1 MEYLNKLGSTKRLL
15 YFFIVRQKIKI
26 RSLFYLNKKHQHV
39 FILSPPFCG
48 STLLN
53 EIISSSK
60 NVSCNNNI
68 GLREGQHL
76 PIAKDIL
83 FTKDRWNDK
92 KEINWKLI
100 HNIWNKY
107 WDRSKDIFLEKS
119 PPNIC
124 RAKQIEKEFP
134 NAKFICLVRN
144 PYAQIEG
151 KIRRHGTTAKVAAEL
166 SIQYLKYQKQNIES
180 LKNVLLVKYEIL
192 TEDTENEKKSII
204 TFLPELSGINTE
216 LEFNAHN
223 LRAEKNMKITN
234 LNSEKISKLSK
245 GDLTIIK
252 SVFKNEETIL
262 NYFNYQI
269 I

>member
-1 MEYLNKLGSTKRLL
+1 MEYINKLGSTKRLL
-15 YFFIVRQKIKI
+15 YFFIVRQKITIKN
-26 RSLFYLNKKHQHV
+26 LFYLNRNHQHL

-83 FTKDRWNDK
+83 FTRDRWNNK
-92 KEINWKLI
+92 KQINWKLI

-107 WDRSKDIFLEKS
+107 WDRSKEVFLEKS

-124 RAKQIEKEFP
+124 RAIQIEKEFP

-151 KIRRHGTTAKVAAEL
+151 KIRRHGTPAQEAAEL
-166 SIQYLKYQKQNIES
+166 SIQYLKYQKKNIEE
-180 LKNVLLVKYEIL
+180 LNNTLLISYESL
-192 TEDTENEKKSII
+192 TENKKNKKKAII
-204 TFLPELSGINTE
+204 SFLPELSDVNTE
-216 LEFNAHN
+216 LKFNAHN

-234 LNSEKISKLSK
+234 LNTEKISKLTK
-245 GDLTIIK
+245 EDITIINN
-252 SVFKNEETIL
+252 VFKKEESIL

>member
-1 MEYLNKLGSTKRLL
+1 MEYINKLGSPKRLL
-15 YFFIVRQKIKI
+15 YFFIVRKKITIKN
-26 RSLFYLNKKHQHV
+26 LFYSNRKHQHL

-83 FTKDRWNDK
+83 FTRDRWDNK
-92 KEINWKLI
+92 KQINWELI

-107 WDRSKDIFLEKS
+107 WDKSKDVFLEKS

-124 RAKQIEKEFP
+124 RAKNIEKEFP

-151 KIRRHGTTAKVAAEL
+151 KMRRHGTSAKEAAEL
-166 SIQYLKYQKQNIES
+166 SIQYLKYQKKNIQGLNKTLLISYES
-180 LKNVLLVKYEIL
+180 L
-192 TEDTENEKKSII
+192 TENNKNAII
-204 TFLPELSGINTE
+204 TFLPELCDINTG
-216 LEFNAHN
+216 LKFNAHN

-234 LNSEKISKLSK
+234 LNSEKISKITK
-245 GDLTIIK
+245 EDLIIING
-252 SVFKNEETIL
+252 VFKNEESIL

>member
-1 MEYLNKLGSTKRLL
+1 MEYINKLGSAKRLL
-15 YFFIVRQKIKI
+15 YFFVVRKKITIKN
-26 RSLFYLNKKHQHV
+26 LFYLNRKHQHL

-83 FTKDRWNDK
+83 FTKDRWDSK
-92 KEINWKLI
+92 KQVNWKLI

-124 RAKQIEKEFP
+124 RAIQIEKAWYFS
-134 NAKFICLVRN
+134 KRGCWI
-144 PYAQIEG
+144 
-151 KIRRHGTTAKVAAEL
+151 KH
-166 SIQYLKYQKQNIES
+166 SI
-180 LKNVLLVKYEIL
+180 
-192 TEDTENEKKSII
+192 
-204 TFLPELSGINTE
+204 P
-216 LEFNAHN
+216 
-223 LRAEKNMKITN
+223 
-234 LNSEKISKLSK
+234 
-245 GDLTIIK
+245 
-252 SVFKNEETIL
+252 
-262 NYFNYQI
+262 
-269 I
+269 

>member
-1 MEYLNKLGSTKRLL
+1 MEYINKLGSTKRLL
-15 YFFIVRQKIKI
+15 YFFIVRQKITIKN
-26 RSLFYLNKKHQHV
+26 LFYLNRNHQHL

-83 FTKDRWNDK
+83 FTKDRWDNTK
-92 KEINWKLI
+92 KIDWKSI
-100 HNIWNKY
+100 HRIWNKY
-107 WDRSKDIFLEKS
+107 WDRSKEIFLEKS

-124 RAKQIEKEFP
+124 RAIEIEKEFP
-134 NAKFICLVRN
+134 NAKFICIVRN

-151 KIRRHGTTAKVAAEL
+151 EMRRYGTPVKEATEL
-166 SIQYLKYQKQNIES
+166 CIQYLKYQKKNIEK
-180 LKNVLLVKYEIL
+180 LKVSFIIRYEELV
-192 TEDTENEKKSII
+192 NETTNTKKNII
-204 TFLPELSGINTE
+204 SFLPELNDINTNMN
-216 LEFNAHN
+216 FSAHN
-223 LRAEKNMKITN
+223 LRAEKNMAITD
-234 LNSEKISKLSK
+234 LNIEKIAKIK
-245 GDLTIIK
+245 RDDLLIIN
-252 SVFKNEETIL
+252 SLFKKEEGTL
-262 NYFNYQI
+262 NYFNYHI

>member
-1 MEYLNKLGSTKRLL
+1 MEYINKLGSAKRLL
-15 YFFIVRQKIKI
+15 YFFVVRKKITIKN
-26 RSLFYLNKKHQHV
+26 LFYLNRKHQHL

-83 FTKDRWNDK
+83 FTKDRWDSK
-92 KEINWKLI
+92 KQVNWKLI

-107 WDRSKDIFLEKS
+107 WDKSKDVFLEKS

-124 RAKQIEKEFP
+124 RAKNIEKEFP

-151 KIRRHGTTAKVAAEL
+151 KIRRHGTSAKEAAEL
-166 SIQYLKYQKQNIES
+166 SIQYLKYQKKNIEE
-180 LKNVLLVKYEIL
+180 LNNTLLISYEGL
-192 TEDTENEKKSII
+192 TENKENKKKAII
-204 TFLPELSGINTE
+204 TFLPELCDINTE
-216 LEFNAHN
+216 LEFSAHN
-223 LRAEKNMKITN
+223 LRAENNMRITN
-234 LNSEKISKLSK
+234 LNTEKISKLTK
-245 GDLTIIK
+245 EDLTIINI
-252 SVFKNEETIL
+252 VFKKEESIL